1 MRANERFS
9 GGHGGKK
16 AQKLDAFIAAMMSHK
31 GVEAAAA
38 AAGISPATAYRWL
51 ADPDV
56 IRRLGEARRDAMQ
69 RAMSRLME
77 AAVGA
82 VECLCEV
89 QSSGESESARVSA
102 ARTILEQALRATEL
116 QDVQQRLDKLEAIA
130 KSRWKGS
137 GQNDRQDQAPT
148 QQVGGVNSAA

>member
-1 MRANERFS
+1 MRGNERFS

-56 IRRLGEARRDAMQ
+56 IRRLAEARRDAMS
-69 RAMSRLME
+69 RAMARLQE
-77 AAVGA
+77 AATGA
-82 VECLCEV
+82 VDCLCEV

-102 ARTILEQALRATEL
+102 ARTILEQALRAVEL
-116 QDVQQRLDKLEAIA
+116 QDIQQRLDNLETIA
-130 KSRWKGS
+130 KSRWKGP
-137 GQNDRQDQAPT
+137 GNDREAQAPT
-148 QQVGGVNSAA
+148 RTVGGVNGAP